1 LFFIFLK
8 IGNGKKDSDCPLP
21 GEKEAARKEREGKSK
36 TEVPVPYFLF
46 PKEQSRLLHLQKRH
60 L

>member
-1 LFFIFLK
+1 
-8 IGNGKKDSDCPLP
+8 LP